1 MTTKKRR
8 VLALTRAEGG
18 VVNRAVSSVSVG
30 NGDLV
35 SVTEQKLGRWCEKA
49 EEGYVNELIVVGEAR
64 YVSVFLVHA
73 LH

>member
-1 MTTKKRR
+1 M
-8 VLALTRAEGG
+8 
-18 VVNRAVSSVSVG
+18 VNRAVSSVSVG